1 MTVEGR
7 LDGKVALV
15 TGAGNGIGRG
25 IARRFA
31 REGAHVVLADIDT
44 DAGNAVAAE
53 IERLGARGHF
63 VETDVS
69 DKDQVI
75 AAVDEATSTYGR
87 LDIVVND
94 AMALSPNVLLEHKS
108 DAMLESVLKIGLWG
122 TWWSMHAAFPWMR
135 EQGGGRI
142 VNFYSVDSDAGTWLH
157 VDYNLTKAAIQS
169 LTRSA
174 AVEWARFNITVNAIA
189 PVAKSCGY
197 YALIRE
203 QPDMEAAL
211 DATVP
216 LGHIGDPEN
225 DIAPAAVFLASD
237 DARYITGETLNV
249 DGGMHLQRY
258 SSRPQD
264 LSAFTCP

>member
-1 MTVEGR
+1 MVHGR
-7 LDGKVALV
+7 LEGKVALV
-15 TGAGNGIGRG
+15 TGAGRGIGRG
-25 IARRFA
+25 IARRFT
-31 REGAHVVLADIDT
+31 REGARVVLADIDKE
-44 DAGNAVAAE
+44 AGNSVADQME
-53 IERLGARGHF
+53 ELGGRGHF

-69 DKDQVI
+69 QKDQII
-75 AAVDEATSTYGR
+75 AAVEEATKTYGR
-87 LDIVVND
+87 LDIIVND
-94 AMALSPNVLLEHKS
+94 AMAMSPRVLLEDKT
-108 DAMLESVLKIGLWG
+108 DAMLETVFRIGLWG
-122 TWWSMHAAFPWMR
+122 TWWSMQAAFPWMR

-142 VNFYSVDSDAGTWLH
+142 VNFYSIDSDAGTWLH

-189 PVAKSCGY
+189 PVAKSSGY
-197 YALIRE
+197 HALIRE
-203 QPDMEAAL
+203 QPHMEAAL

-216 LGHIGDPEN
+216 LGHVGDPEN

-264 LSAFTCP
+264 MNAFNS